1 LKKNGSDGLKQKPGI
16 FTQSR
21 KKKEAPEHLAKTQQ
35 IFTKIATNKQTQKKK
50 LDDLFGG

>member
-16 FTQSR
+16 FTQSG
-21 KKKEAPEHLAKTQQ
+21 KKKTPEHLAKTQQ

-50 LDDLFGG
+50 LDYLFGG

>member
-1 LKKNGSDGLKQKPGI
+1 MDLMASSKNQESLPSRGGGKKNK
-16 FTQSR
+16 
-21 KKKEAPEHLAKTQQ
+21 PEHLAKTQQ

>member
-1 LKKNGSDGLKQKPGI
+1 MDLMASSKNQESLPNRG
-16 FTQSR
+16 
-21 KKKEAPEHLAKTQQ
+21 KKKAPEHLAKTQQ